1 MDGIV
6 GAQLMTTQHEVF
18 AGAVVYRN
26 PKLA

>member
-1 MDGIV
+1 MAGIV

-18 AGAVVYRN
+18 AGAVVYRT

>member
-1 MDGIV
+1 MSDIV
-6 GAQLMTTQHEVF
+6 GGEFMTTQHEVF